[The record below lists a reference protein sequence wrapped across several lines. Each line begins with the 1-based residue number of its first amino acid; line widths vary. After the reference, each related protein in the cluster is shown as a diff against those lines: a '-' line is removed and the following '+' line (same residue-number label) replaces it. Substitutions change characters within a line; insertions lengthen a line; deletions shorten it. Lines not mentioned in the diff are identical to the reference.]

1 MDIPNE
7 CSFIPGLLS
16 ALAAFILNF
25 ITLTSIDVKYLGRLN
40 INRKIKRQIYL
51 FLRQMSLFR
60 VARLQL
66 GIMLLVT
73 PVVVVSVA
81 IVDERLE
88 VGYFDETPV
97 F

>member
-1 MDIPNE
+1 
-7 CSFIPGLLS
+7 
-16 ALAAFILNF
+16 
-25 ITLTSIDVKYLGRLN
+25 
-40 INRKIKRQIYL
+40 
-51 FLRQMSLFR
+51 MSLFR

-66 GIMLLVT
+66 RIMLLVT

-88 VGYFDETPV
+88 VGNFDETPV

>member
-1 MDIPNE
+1 M
-7 CSFIPGLLS
+7 
-16 ALAAFILNF
+16 
-25 ITLTSIDVKYLGRLN
+25 TSIDVKYLGRLN

>member
-1 MDIPNE
+1 
-7 CSFIPGLLS
+7 
-16 ALAAFILNF
+16 
-25 ITLTSIDVKYLGRLN
+25 
-40 INRKIKRQIYL
+40 
-51 FLRQMSLFR
+51 MSLFR